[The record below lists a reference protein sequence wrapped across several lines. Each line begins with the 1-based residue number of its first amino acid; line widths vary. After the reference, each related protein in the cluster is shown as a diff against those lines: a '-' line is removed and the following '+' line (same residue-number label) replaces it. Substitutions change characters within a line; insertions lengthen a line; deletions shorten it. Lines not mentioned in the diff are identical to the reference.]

1 MPPTLESLG
10 IDRLDVAE
18 RILLAEAIWD
28 SVSSPEFLR
37 LQSEIAVLTG
47 EVAALKTACPAEL
60 VPVQTFAPEPYD
72 LLKPLSVTVQA
83 DEDEFS
89 ACFPDANLTA
99 VGDNEFEAV
108 EHLKAM
114 ILDTF
119 DKFSSGR
126 RLGPGPTKQLAVLRE
141 FIGKRV

>member
-1 MPPTLESLG
+1 MSPTLESLG
-10 IDRLDVAE
+10 IDRLSVAE
-18 RILLAEAIWD
+18 RIELAEAIWY
-28 SVSSPEFLR
+28 SVATLGR
-37 LQSEIAVLTG
+37 D
-47 EVAALKTACPAEL
+47 VAELKANRPATL
-60 VPVQTFAPEPYD
+60 VPVQSFAPEPYD
-72 LLKPLSVTVQA
+72 LLKPFSVTVQA
-83 DEDEFS
+83 EEDEFS

-99 VGDNEFEAV
+99 FGDNEFEAV

>member
-1 MPPTLESLG
+1 MSPTLQSLG
-10 IDRLDVAE
+10 IDRLSVAE
-18 RILLAEAIWD
+18 RIELAEAIWD
-28 SVSSPEFLR
+28 SVATLTRDVAELKANRPE
-37 LQSEIAVLTG
+37 T
-47 EVAALKTACPAEL
+47 L

-72 LLKPLSVTVQA
+72 LLKPFSVNVQA

-89 ACFPDANLTA
+89 AYFPDANLTA
-99 VGDNEFEAV
+99 FGDNEFEAV

-126 RLGPGPTKQLAVLRE
+126 KLGPGPTKQLAVLRE
-141 FIGKRV
+141 FVGKRG

>member
-1 MPPTLESLG
+1 MPPTLEL
-10 IDRLDVAE
+10 
-18 RILLAEAIWD
+18 
-28 SVSSPEFLR
+28 LR
-37 LQSEIAVLTG
+37 LQSEVAALTG
-47 EVAALKTACPAEL
+47 EVAALKAIRSAGL

-72 LLKPLSVTVQA
+72 LLKPLSVTVQS

-99 VGDNEFEAV
+99 FGDNEFEAV

-126 RLGPGPTKQLAVLRE
+126 KLGPGPTKQLAVLRE
-141 FIGKRV
+141 FVRKRV

>member
-10 IDRLDVAE
+10 IDRLGVAE

-28 SVSSPEFLR
+28 SVIKPEFLR
-37 LQSEIAVLTG
+37 LES
-47 EVAALKTACPAEL
+47 EVALVTRAVAEMKAACPAAL
-60 VPVQTFAPEPYD
+60 VPVQTFTPEPYD
-72 LLKPLSVTVQA
+72 LLKPLSVVVQA
-83 DEDEFS
+83 DGDEFS

-99 VGDNEFEAV
+99 FGDNEFEAV
-108 EHLKAM
+108 EQLKAM

-126 RLGPGPTKQLAVLRE
+126 KLGPGPAKQLAVLRE
-141 FIGKRV
+141 FVGTRV

>member
-10 IDRLDVAE
+10 IDRLGVAE

-28 SVSSPEFLR
+28 SVASPEFLR
-37 LQSEIAVLTG
+37 LQSQVAVLTG
-47 EVAALKTACPAEL
+47 EVAALKAIRPAGL
-60 VPVQTFAPEPYD
+60 VRVQTFAPEHYD
-72 LLKPLSVTVQA
+72 LLKPLSVLVQA
-83 DEDEFS
+83 DEDEFL
-89 ACFPDANLTA
+89 ACFLDANLTA
-99 VGDNEFEAV
+99 FGDNEFEAV

-126 RLGPGPTKQLAVLRE
+126 KLGPGPTKQLAVLRE
-141 FIGKRV
+141 FVGKRV

>member
-1 MPPTLESLG
+1 M
-10 IDRLDVAE
+10 
-18 RILLAEAIWD
+18 EAN
-28 SVSSPEFLR
+28 R
-37 LQSEIAVLTG
+37 
-47 EVAALKTACPAEL
+47 PATL

-72 LLKPLSVTVQA
+72 ALKPFSVAVQA

-89 ACFPDANLTA
+89 ACFPDANLSA
-99 VGDNEFEAV
+99 FGDNEFEAV

-126 RLGPGPTKQLAVLRE
+126 KFGPGPTKQLAVLQE
-141 FIGKRV
+141 FVRKRV